1 MKQGNFRSIC
11 DQNIRVELK
20 MKPSHPVMVTATSMY
35 LVEGDSSIVVPGNR
49 SWEDFFCDSQRVHL
63 AHTRTCIHI
72 HLQLPV

>member
-20 MKPSHPVMVTATSMY
+20 TKPSHPVMVTATSMY

-49 SWEDFFCDSQRVHL
+49 TVRSFEHL
-63 AHTRTCIHI
+63 WSI
-72 HLQLPV
+72 L